1 MQLDYRTQDT
11 YQDTYQAAHNYEAP
25 RESPSSV
32 PRRASA
38 HPEAIASVRHKYRDT
53 DQMEIMDAPTRPVSG
68 VRERADRRQQHNRRN
83 WRNCKMQLSRS
94 LLIEEIDTLSPSVSE
109 PQAPVTS
116 TRERDIAD
124 RDIAS
129 IDTVPPRQHEP
140 TPAFN
145 MFDRVRWWLLY
156 PNRLEFLLW
165 LVGTALLIV
174 VLVAVIL
181 MVLLSVGV
189 R

>member
-1 MQLDYRTQDT
+1 MQLDYRTQNT
-11 YQDTYQAAHNYEAP
+11 YQDTYQAAHNHEAS
-25 RESPSSV
+25 RESSSSV

-38 HPEAIASVRHKYRDT
+38 HPEAIAPVRHKYRST
-53 DQMEIMDAPTRPVSG
+53 DQMEMMDAPTWPVPG
-68 VRERADRRQQHNRRN
+68 MRERTDRRQRRN
-83 WRNCKMQLSRS
+83 RNRKVQLSRS
-94 LLIEEIDTLSPSVSE
+94 LPIEEIDTLSPGVSE
-109 PQAPVTS
+109 PRILATS

-124 RDIAS
+124 RDMAS

-145 MFDRVRWWLLY
+145 MFDRARWWLLY

-165 LVGTALLIV
+165 LVGTILLIA

-181 MVLLSVGV
+181 IVLLSVGV